1 MASKVLIDII
11 ANDKASGVT
20 SGITGS
26 LGKLGAALAAIATAG
41 AVAFIALGKQA
52 LDATAEYEKL
62 TLTME
67 TLVARELKAADST
80 LTMADALG
88 QATPRAQELLKWIE
102 KLAIQSPFDME
113 GVAVA
118 FRTALAYGFTSD
130 EAQRLTQNMIDFAAG
145 TGQTTAVMNQAA
157 LALGQIRAKGK
168 LAGQEILQLVNAG
181 VPVNDILKEM
191 GFTLDDV
198 SAGLVSADAFLEAFN
213 KTMEEDFGG
222 AAARATNSWAGLLNS
237 LGDIKKI
244 GLRTLFA
251 DTFEVLQPLV
261 ATFAE
266 WLQGE
271 GLVKLEKMG
280 EAMGKFTQ
288 NVIDA
293 LMGLKDLKDLDLV
306 ELSEAFR
313 DMMDGVDWAAVSQ
326 DLIDGINSIDWA
338 AAGAQVREASI
349 NVFEGLKIAA
359 MEIDWSGIASAVGVG
374 FADFWAAIAGA
385 ENWQEVID
393 TWESN
398 FDQLKEITSNKM
410 FQVGV
415 AGKVAAAA
423 AGTSTAASF
432 GLALAAGGHQIAAAV
447 SSWLPEIEGELIRI
461 KEAFKAQFNQM
472 MQAALSI
479 ILGAGMRLVAAV
491 QSLMQMLQSAIKP
504 IRISISLPNPDQLAQ
519 QVMAINAVLANL
531 GGGGGG
537 GGGIMGGK
545 PTGAPKPNT
554 AGGAGSGSHIG
565 FARGGIATGS
575 KQGYTAT
582 LHGTEAI
589 IPLDGG
595 NVPVQ
600 LLGGSGM
607 TVNLTYAPMFST
619 VDAYELQERL
629 APFIERGIRDFQRGT
644 A

>member
-1 MASKVLIDII
+1 MASKVIIDII

-41 AVAFIALGKQA
+41 AAAFLALGKQA
-52 LDATAEYEKL
+52 LDATAEYERL

-80 LTMADALG
+80 LTMADALA
-88 QATPRAQELLKWIE
+88 QAGPKAQELLEWIQ

-118 FRTALAYGFTSD
+118 YRTALAYGFTSD

-145 TGQTTAVMNQAA
+145 TGQSVAVMNQVA
-157 LALGQIRAKGK
+157 LALGQVRAKGK

-181 VPVNDILKEM
+181 IPVNDILKEM
-191 GFTLDDV
+191 GYTLDDV
-198 SAGLVSADAFLEAFN
+198 SAGLVSADEFLEAFN
-213 KTMEEDFGG
+213 RTMEEDFAG
-222 AAARATNSWAGLLNS
+222 AAARATNSWSGLLNS

-251 DTFEVLQPLV
+251 DTLEVLQPLV
-261 ATFAE
+261 AEFAN
-266 WLQGE
+266 WLQGD
-271 GLVKLEKMG
+271 GLARLEEMG
-280 EAMGKFTQ
+280 ASMGRFTQ
-288 NVIDA
+288 SVVDA
-293 LMGLKDLKDLDLV
+293 LKGLQGLKDMDLV

-313 DMMDGVDWAAVSQ
+313 NMMDSVDWAAVSQ

-349 NVFEGLKIAA
+349 NIFEGIKIAVE
-359 MEIDWSGIASAVGVG
+359 EIDWGGIASTVGVA
-374 FADFWAAIAGA
+374 FADFWAAVAGA
-385 ENWQEVID
+385 KNWQEVID
-393 TWESN
+393 TWKFN
-398 FDQLKEITSNKM
+398 FDLLKEITSNKI
-410 FQVGV
+410 FQIRM
-415 AGKVAAAA
+415 AGQIAAIA
-423 AGTSTAASF
+423 AGTTTAGSF
-432 GLALAAGGHQIAAAV
+432 GLALARGIHQIKAALA
-447 SSWLPEIEGELIRI
+447 SWLPEIEGGLIKI
-461 KEAFKAQFNQM
+461 KEVFKTQFNQM
-472 MQAALSI
+472 IQAALNI
-479 ILGAGMRLVAAV
+479 VLGLGMRLVVAV
-491 QSLMQMLQSAIKP
+491 QTLIQMLQNAVKP

-519 QVMAINAVLANL
+519 QVAAINAVLSNL

-537 GGGIMGGK
+537 VKGGK

-554 AGGAGSGSHIG
+554 AGGAGSGPNNS
-565 FARGGIATGS
+565 FAKGGIATGS
-575 KQGYTAT
+575 KSGYTAT

-595 NVPVQ
+595 AVPVQ
-600 LLGGSGM
+600 LMGGAGM

-629 APFIERGIRDFQRGT
+629 APFIERGIRSYQQGT

>member
-1 MASKVLIDII
+1 MSSKVIIDII

-41 AVAFIALGKQA
+41 AVAFLALGKQA

-88 QATPRAQELLKWIE
+88 QATPRAQELLGWIQ

-145 TGQTTAVMNQAA
+145 TGQSVAVMNQAS

-181 VPVNDILKEM
+181 VPVNDILKKM
-191 GFTLDDV
+191 GYTLDDV
-198 SAGLVSADAFLEAFN
+198 SKGLVSADEFLEAFN

-251 DTFEVLQPLV
+251 DTFAVLQPFV

-266 WLQGE
+266 WLQGD
-271 GLVKLEKMG
+271 GLKKLEQMG
-280 EAMGKFTQ
+280 AEMGKFTQ
-288 NVIDA
+288 SIIDG
-293 LMGLKDLKDLDLV
+293 LIGLQGLKDMDLV
-306 ELSEAFR
+306 ELSEAFLN
-313 DMMDGVDWAAVSQ
+313 MMDGIDWGALSQ
-326 DLIDGINSIDWA
+326 QLIDGINGIDWA
-338 AAGAQVREASI
+338 AAGEQVREASI
-349 NVFEGLKIAA
+349 NVFEGIKIAA
-359 MEIDWSGIASAVGVG
+359 QEIDWSGIAGSVSLG
-374 FADFWAAIAGA
+374 FADFWAAVAGA
-385 ENWQEVID
+385 ENWQEVKNV
-393 TWESN
+393 WSSN
-398 FDQLKEITSNKM
+398 LDQLQQILSNKM
-410 FQVGV
+410 FQI
-415 AGKVAAAA
+415 
-423 AGTSTAASF
+423 S
-432 GLALAAGGHQIAAAV
+432 AAGGVASAVAANNIGIRFAVNLGLISAKIVQILH
-447 SSWLPEIEGELIRI
+447 SWWQEVERGLVKI
-461 KEAFKAQFNQM
+461 KEEFRAQFNQM
-472 MQAALSI
+472 TQVALG
-479 ILGAGMRLVAAV
+479 ILEKAKITLVSALV
-491 QSLMQMLQSAIKP
+491 TLMSMLKDALFP
-504 IRISISLPNPDQLAQ
+504 IVISVSLPNFSALAAQ
-519 QVMAINAVLANL
+519 AAAGMAMLNNALS
-531 GGGGGG
+531 GGGTK
-537 GGGIMGGK
+537 GGK
-545 PTGAPKPNT
+545 QKPPNQPNT
-554 AGGAGSGSHIG
+554 AGGTGSGGNIG
-565 FARGGIATGS
+565 FAKGGIATGS
-575 KQGYTAT
+575 KSGYTAT

-595 NVPVQ
+595 AVPVQ
-600 LLGGSGM
+600 LMGGAGM
-607 TVNLTYAPMFST
+607 TINLTYAPMFST
-619 VDAYELQERL
+619 VDAYELQERI